1 MWRPALGAMLTPALL
16 LTASPVVLRQQ
27 DPIVPDTAAIT
38 TAAVDLGRAIFH
50 GKGTCFMC
58 HGAKLEGTQVAPTL
72 KEHKWRDAKDG
83 RLDEIFRVATHG
95 VPSTVMVAFPGGISR
110 AEVLNVA
117 SYIWSVN
124 NRGAKP

>member
-1 MWRPALGAMLTPALL
+1 MRLALVAMLTPALL
-16 LTASPVVLRQQ
+16 LVASPAAAQQ
-27 DPIVPDTAAIT
+27 PNPIVLDTAAIT

-72 KEHKWRDAKDG
+72 KQHKWKDAKDG
-83 RLDEIFRVATHG
+83 TLDEIYRVATHG
-95 VPSTVMVAFPGGISR
+95 VPSTVMVAFPGSISK
-110 AEVLNVA
+110 AEALSVA

-124 NRGAKP
+124 HRDAKP

>member
-1 MWRPALGAMLTPALL
+1 MKRLALGAMLTPALL
-16 LTASPVVLRQQ
+16 LIASPAVVQQ
-27 DPIVPDTAAIT
+27 QEPIVPDTAAIT
-38 TAAVDLGRAIFH
+38 TAAVDLGRALFH

-72 KEHKWRDAKDG
+72 KQHKWRDAKDG
-83 RLDEIFRVATHG
+83 KLDEIFRVATHG

-110 AEVLNVA
+110 AEALNVA
-117 SYIWSVN
+117 SYIWSVS